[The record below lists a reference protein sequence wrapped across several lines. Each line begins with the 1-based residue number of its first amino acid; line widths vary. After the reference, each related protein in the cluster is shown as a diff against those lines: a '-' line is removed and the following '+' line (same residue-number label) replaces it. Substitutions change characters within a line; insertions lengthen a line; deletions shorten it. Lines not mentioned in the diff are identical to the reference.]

1 MATGMYVTSREN
13 DLYVRIQ
20 CRQFITEFM
29 VISSRQKLQSLNDYA
44 INIHIDGVPI
54 TQSNQSKSLRLIID
68 EDLSW
73 KANIH
78 KISKKVSSGISALR
92 RVRPFVLMYTAIKI
106 YKGLIEPHFDY
117 CSAVWDGLAH

>member
-106 YKGLIEPHFDY
+106 YKGLIEQHFDY
-117 CSAVWDGLAH
+117 CSAVWDSLAH